1 MKHFKRQSVWLVLLA
16 SVIFVQPLA
25 AQCTQQYAE
34 KLKVFEEFAK
44 RQMAAD
50 GIPGL
55 SVGFM
60 KGNSFCLLG
69 LGYAGLENKSPASA
83 RSAYRL
89 ASVTKP
95 MTAVAVL
102 QLVEKGKLDLDAEV
116 QKYVPYFPRKRW
128 PVTVRQLLGHLAG
141 ISHYKDYEVEGRI
154 KEHKDTREALAIFE
168 QFDLVAEPGTKFN
181 YSSYGYNLLGAVIE
195 GAAKQA
201 YGDYMRENVW
211 QPLGMM
217 DTRLDDPD
225 ELISNRVQGYR
236 WLDGQI
242 KNSEFVDISSRFAA
256 GGTRSTVF
264 DLLKFAQGVISQQI
278 LSPQT
283 VDLMLTSLATTDGR
297 LTDYGLGWQVSPV
310 NGRFRVA
317 HSGGQ
322 PETSTRLIVFPT
334 ENFAIALGANLEGA
348 NLEPYIVRLAQ
359 LILDERWSSA
369 PVYVPDKVANAL
381 LTALGDVF
389 NFGLSY
395 FERQQAPLTQ
405 NPQELAEAFAY
416 FNKFVAPE
424 ALRAAYKETEK
435 KIKDGRH
442 PIANHA
448 FVKLGSFMA
457 LKLAEKFGPTQL
469 DTYHKLGAIP
479 FFNDYLQIY
488 KANPD
493 YPAELRFSTQFEQQV
508 GQWNQDWGK
517 TSNEYTRQLEITPYA
532 DLNLLREDLK
542 KNFAG
547 ASVYPNFT
555 WEFASVTSYF
565 CRTGDR
571 EKALASANLALEL
584 YPQAVLPHVFLA
596 HAHICFGERERALTF
611 YKKAHEINPDDAAIS
626 VASLNQYANQLVS
639 FGKLDEGVGLL
650 QLAIE
655 LYPREAR
662 LYDSLGEFYLRKGE
676 KFYKKALELDPGL
689 ERARERLKKI
699 R

>member
-1 MKHFKRQSVWLVLLA
+1 MKHFKRKSVWFVLLA

-55 SVGFM
+55 SIGFM
-60 KGNSFCLLG
+60 KGDSICLNWF
-69 LGYAGLENKSPASA
+69 GYADLENKTPASA
-83 RSAYRL
+83 YSAYRL

-116 QKYVPYFPRKRW
+116 QKYVPYFPRKHW
-128 PVTVRQLLGHLAG
+128 PVTVRQLLGHLGG

-154 KEHKDTREALAIFE
+154 KEHKDTREALAVFE

-195 GAAKQA
+195 GAAKQP
-201 YGDYMRENVW
+201 YGDYMRQNVW

-217 DTRLDDPD
+217 DTRLDDPN
-225 ELISNRVQGYR
+225 ELIPNRVQGYR

-242 KNSEFVDISSRFAA
+242 KRSEFVDISSRFAA

-278 LSPQT
+278 LSPQSI
-283 VDLMLTSLATTDGR
+283 DLMLTSMATSDER
-297 LTDYGLGWQVSPV
+297 LTDYGLGWQISPV

-359 LILDERWSSA
+359 LILDERWSQT
-369 PVYVPDKVANAL
+369 PVYTGDKVAGAL
-381 LTALGDVF
+381 LAGLSDVF

-395 FERQQAPLTQ
+395 FDRYDHPLAQ
-405 NPQELAEAFAY
+405 NQEELAEAFAY
-416 FNKFVAPE
+416 FNQFVNRDP
-424 ALRAAYKETEK
+424 LQAAYKDTQK

-442 PIANHA
+442 PVAGQV

-457 LKLAEKFGPTQL
+457 LKLAEKFGHAQL
-469 DTYHKLGAIP
+469 NTYHKAGAIP
-479 FFNDYLQIY
+479 FFSDYLQLY
-488 KANPD
+488 KASPD
-493 YPAELRFSTQFEQQV
+493 YPPPLRFSGPFEQLV
-508 GQWNQDWGK
+508 MQWHQDWER
-517 TSNEYTRQLEITPYA
+517 TSNEYTRRLEVTPYS
-532 DLNLLREDLK
+532 DLSLLQENLK
-542 KNFAG
+542 KTFAG
-547 ASVYPNFT
+547 ANVYPNFT
-555 WEFASVTSYF
+555 SEFAAVTAYF

-596 HAHICFGERERALTF
+596 NAHICFGEKERAEEF
-611 YKKAHEINPDDAAIS
+611 YKKAQEINPDDPAVSAT
-626 VASLNQYANQLVS
+626 SLNQYANELAS
-639 FGKLDEGVGLL
+639 FGKLDEGLGLL

-662 LYDSLGEFYLRKGE
+662 LYDSLGELYLRKGE
-676 KFYKKALELDPGL
+676 KFYKKALELDPSL
-689 ERARERLKKI
+689 EHARERLKKI